1 MKNIV
6 KYIISLAVAGG
17 LMWYVFK
24 DMDLAAM
31 WAKFQNANHSWL
43 ILVAIFTIIAAWSR
57 AYRWNMLLE
66 PVGYKPSAFNS
77 TVAVFTGYFAN
88 QLIPR
93 AGEVTRCG
101 TLNRLEKVPVN
112 VSFGTVVAE
121 RVFDVVS
128 LLLLIGLAFVLEFGR
143 LSDFFMSLFGEKLGL
158 GQEGGSNRIVL
169 LAGVGVIGIGLAVAA
184 WWFYRKNAERLR
196 QNALFAKIEGFVLG
210 LVDGLLSIRKL
221 RSPMAFVFHT
231 VLIWV
236 MYFLSSYVCF
246 FVLPESSGLSLLAGL
261 TILIMG
267 GLGMSAPVQ
276 GGIGPYHILVSSA
289 LVLYGLSKE
298 NGLALATY
306 IHGTQMILMLI
317 LGGISFIITLVKS
330 PKASN
335 QTDSV
340 THSIPNK
347 NV

>member
-1 MKNIV
+1 MKNIL
-6 KYIISLAVAGG
+6 KYCLSLAIAGG

-31 WAKFQNANHSWL
+31 WSKFQNANHSWL
-43 ILVAIFTIIAAWSR
+43 ILVTVFTIIAAWSR
-57 AYRWNMLLE
+57 AARWNMLLE
-66 PVGYKPSAFNS
+66 PLGYRPSAFDA

-121 RVFDVVS
+121 RVFDVIS
-128 LLLLIGLAFVLEFGR
+128 LLLLIGLAFFLEFGR

-158 GQEGGSNRIVL
+158 GQGNGNSQIVFLGS
-169 LAGVGVIGIGLAVAA
+169 LAVVGIGFLAAA
-184 WWFYRKNAERLR
+184 WWFYRKNADRLR
-196 QNALFAKIEGFVLG
+196 QNSLFAKIEGFVLG
-210 LVDGLLSIRKL
+210 LIDGLLSVRKL
-221 RSPMAFVFHT
+221 RNPGMFVFHT
-231 VLIWV
+231 VLIWT

-246 FVLPESSGLSLLAGL
+246 FVLPESSHLTLLAGL

-330 PKASN
+330 PKVVAKSEE
-335 QTDSV
+335 V
-340 THSIPNK
+340 EVNK
-347 NV
+347 

>member
-1 MKNIV
+1 MKNIL
-6 KYIISLAVAGG
+6 KYLLSLAVAGG

-24 DMDLAAM
+24 DMDMAAM

-43 ILVAIFTIIAAWSR
+43 ILVTIFTITAAWSR

-66 PVGYKPSAFNS
+66 PLGYRPSSFDA

-88 QLIPR
+88 QIIPR

-101 TLNRLEKVPVN
+101 TLNRLERVPVN

-121 RVFDVVS
+121 RVFDVVT
-128 LLLLIGLAFVLEFGR
+128 LLLLIGLAFILEFSR
-143 LSDFFMSLFGEKLGL
+143 LSNFFVKIFGEKLGI
-158 GQEGGSNRIVL
+158 GQGNGSNRIAL
-169 LAGVGVIGIGLAVAA
+169 LGGLAVIGVGLIIAA

-196 QNALFAKIEGFVLG
+196 QNTLFAKIEGFILG
-210 LVDGLLSIRKL
+210 LVEGLLSIRKL
-221 RSPMAFVFHT
+221 RNPLAFVFHT
-231 VLIWV
+231 ALIWT

-246 FVLPESSGLSLLAGL
+246 FVLSESSHLTLLAGL
-261 TILIMG
+261 TVLIMG

-298 NGLALATY
+298 IGLALATY

-330 PKASN
+330 PN
-335 QTDSV
+335 
-340 THSIPNK
+340 THN

>member
-221 RSPMAFVFHT
+221 RSPAAFVFHT

>member
-66 PVGYKPSAFNS
+66 PVGYTPSSFNS

-128 LLLLIGLAFVLEFGR
+128 LLVLIGLAFVLEFGR

-335 QTDSV
+335 QTDSI

>member
-1 MKNIV
+1 MKNIL
-6 KYIISLAVAGG
+6 KYCLSLAIAGG

-31 WAKFQNANHSWL
+31 WSKFQNANHSWL
-43 ILVAIFTIIAAWSR
+43 ILVTLFTIIAAWSR
-57 AYRWNMLLE
+57 AARWNMLLE
-66 PVGYKPSAFNS
+66 PLGYRPSAFDS

-121 RVFDVVS
+121 RVFDVIS
-128 LLLLIGLAFVLEFGR
+128 LLLLIGLAFFLEFGR

-158 GQEGGSNRIVL
+158 GQGNGNSQIVFLGSLTVVGISF
-169 LAGVGVIGIGLAVAA
+169 LAAA
-184 WWFYRKNAERLR
+184 WWFYRKNADRLR
-196 QNALFAKIEGFVLG
+196 QNSLFAKIEGFVLG
-210 LVDGLLSIRKL
+210 LIDGLLSVRKL
-221 RSPMAFVFHT
+221 RNPGMFVFHT
-231 VLIWV
+231 VLIWT

-246 FVLPESSGLSLLAGL
+246 FVLPESSYLTLLAGL

-330 PKASN
+330 PKVVVS
-335 QTDSV
+335 TEKSEV
-340 THSIPNK
+340 SS
-347 NV
+347 

>member
-1 MKNIV
+1 
-6 KYIISLAVAGG
+6 
-17 LMWYVFK
+17 
-24 DMDLAAM
+24 
-31 WAKFQNANHSWL
+31 
-43 ILVAIFTIIAAWSR
+43 
-57 AYRWNMLLE
+57 
-66 PVGYKPSAFNS
+66 
-77 TVAVFTGYFAN
+77 
-88 QLIPR
+88 
-93 AGEVTRCG
+93 TRCG

-143 LSDFFMSLFGEKLGL
+143 LSYFFMSLFGEKLGL
-158 GQEGGSNRIVL
+158 GQEGCSNRIVI

-261 TILIMG
+261 TVLIMG

-330 PKASN
+330 PQASN
-335 QTDSV
+335 
-340 THSIPNK
+340 
-347 NV
+347 

>member
-1 MKNIV
+1 MKNIL
-6 KYIISLAVAGG
+6 KYCLSLAIAGG

-24 DMDLAAM
+24 DMDLVEM
-31 WAKFQNANHSWL
+31 WSKFQNANHSWL
-43 ILVAIFTIIAAWSR
+43 ILVTVFTIIAAWSR
-57 AYRWNMLLE
+57 AARWNMLLE
-66 PVGYKPSAFNS
+66 PLGYRPSAFDA

-121 RVFDVVS
+121 RVFDVVT
-128 LLLLIGLAFVLEFGR
+128 LLLLIGLAFFLEFGR

-158 GQEGGSNRIVL
+158 GQGNGNSQIVFLGS
-169 LAGVGVIGIGLAVAA
+169 LAVVGIGFLAAA
-184 WWFYRKNAERLR
+184 WWFYRKNADRLR
-196 QNALFAKIEGFVLG
+196 QNSLFAKIEGFVLG
-210 LVDGLLSIRKL
+210 LVDGLLSVRKL
-221 RSPMAFVFHT
+221 RNPGMFLFHT
-231 VLIWV
+231 VLIWT

-246 FVLPESSGLSLLAGL
+246 FVLPESSHLTLLAGL

-330 PKASN
+330 PKAVAKSEEVEV
-335 QTDSV
+335 S
-340 THSIPNK
+340 K
-347 NV
+347 

>member
-1 MKNIV
+1 MKNIL
-6 KYIISLAVAGG
+6 KYCLSLAIAGG

-43 ILVAIFTIIAAWSR
+43 ILVTIFTIIAAWSR
-57 AYRWNMLLE
+57 AARWNMLLE
-66 PVGYKPSAFNS
+66 PLGYRPSAFDS

-121 RVFDVVS
+121 RVFDVIS
-128 LLLLIGLAFVLEFGR
+128 LLLLIGLAFFLEFGR

-158 GQEGGSNRIVL
+158 GQGNGNSQIVFLGS
-169 LAGVGVIGIGLAVAA
+169 LAVVGIGFLAAA
-184 WWFYRKNAERLR
+184 WWFYRKNADRLR
-196 QNALFAKIEGFVLG
+196 QNSLFAKIEGFVLG
-210 LVDGLLSIRKL
+210 LIDGLLSVRKL
-221 RSPMAFVFHT
+221 RNPGMFVFHT
-231 VLIWV
+231 VLIWT

-246 FVLPESSGLSLLAGL
+246 FVLPESSHLTLLAGL

-330 PKASN
+330 PKVVVS
-335 QTDSV
+335 TEKSEV
-340 THSIPNK
+340 SS
-347 NV
+347 

>member
-1 MKNIV
+1 MKNIL
-6 KYIISLAVAGG
+6 KYCLSLAVAGG

-24 DMDLAAM
+24 DMDLASM
-31 WAKFQNANHSWL
+31 WAKFQHANHSWL
-43 ILVAIFTIIAAWSR
+43 ILVTIFTIVAAWSR

-66 PVGYKPSAFNS
+66 PLGYRPSSFDS

-101 TLNRLEKVPVN
+101 TLNRLDKVPVN
-112 VSFGTVVAE
+112 VGFGTVVAE
-121 RVFDVVS
+121 RVFDVVT
-128 LLLLIGLAFVLEFGR
+128 LLFLIGLAFVLEFGR
-143 LSDFFMSLFGEKLGL
+143 LSNFFMELFGEKLGI
-158 GQEGGSNRIVL
+158 GQGNGSNRIAL
-169 LAGVGVIGIGLAVAA
+169 LGGLAVLGLGFLGAA

-196 QNALFAKIEGFVLG
+196 QNSLFAKIEGFVLG
-210 LVDGLLSIRKL
+210 LIDGLLSVRKL
-221 RSPMAFVFHT
+221 RNPWLFLFHT
-231 VLIWV
+231 ILIWT
-236 MYFLSSYVCF
+236 MYLLSSYVCF
-246 FVLPESSGLSLLAGL
+246 FVLPESSHLTLLAGL
-261 TILIMG
+261 TILIMS

-298 NGLALATY
+298 DGLALATY

-330 PKASN
+330 PKSRDEAAVN
-335 QTDSV
+335 
-340 THSIPNK
+340 
-347 NV
+347 

>member
-128 LLLLIGLAFVLEFGR
+128 LLVLIGLAFVLEFGR

-335 QTDSV
+335 QTDSI

>member
-1 MKNIV
+1 MKNIL
-6 KYIISLAVAGG
+6 KYCLSLGVAGG

-24 DMDLAAM
+24 DMDIASM
-31 WAKFQNANHSWL
+31 WAKFQHANHSWL
-43 ILVAIFTIIAAWSR
+43 ILVTIFTIIAAWSR

-66 PVGYKPSAFNS
+66 PLGYRPSSFDS

-112 VSFGTVVAE
+112 VGFGTVVAE
-121 RVFDVVS
+121 RVFDVVT
-128 LLLLIGLAFVLEFGR
+128 LLFLIGLAFVLEFGR
-143 LSDFFMSLFGEKLGL
+143 LSNFFMELFGEKLGL
-158 GQEGGSNRIVL
+158 GQGSDSNRIAL
-169 LAGVGVIGIGLAVAA
+169 LGGLAVVGIGFLGAV

-196 QNALFAKIEGFVLG
+196 QNSLFAKIEGFVLG
-210 LVDGLLSIRKL
+210 LIDGLLSVRKL
-221 RSPMAFVFHT
+221 RNPWLFVFHT
-231 VLIWV
+231 VLIWS
-236 MYFLSSYVCF
+236 MYLLSSYVCF
-246 FVLPESSGLSLLAGL
+246 FVLPESSHLTLLAGL
-261 TILIMG
+261 TILIMS

-298 NGLALATY
+298 DGLALATY

-317 LGGISFIITLVKS
+317 IGGISFIITLVKS
-330 PKASN
+330 PK
-335 QTDSV
+335 TTV
-340 THSIPNK
+340 G
-347 NV
+347 

>member
-1 MKNIV
+1 MKNIL
-6 KYIISLAVAGG
+6 KYCLSLAIAGG

-43 ILVAIFTIIAAWSR
+43 ILVTVFTIIAAWSR
-57 AYRWNMLLE
+57 AARWNMLLE
-66 PVGYKPSAFNS
+66 PLGYRPSAFDA

-121 RVFDVVS
+121 RVFDVVT
-128 LLLLIGLAFVLEFGR
+128 LLLLIGLAFFLEFGR

-158 GQEGGSNRIVL
+158 GQGNGSSQIVFWGS
-169 LAGVGVIGIGLAVAA
+169 LAVVGIGFLAAA
-184 WWFYRKNAERLR
+184 WWFYRKNADRLR
-196 QNALFAKIEGFVLG
+196 QNSLFAKIEGFVLG
-210 LVDGLLSIRKL
+210 LVDGLLSVRKL
-221 RSPMAFVFHT
+221 RNPGMFVFHT
-231 VLIWV
+231 VLIWT

-246 FVLPESSGLSLLAGL
+246 FVLPESSHLTLLAGL

-330 PKASN
+330 PKA
-335 QTDSV
+335 V
-340 THSIPNK
+340 VK
-347 NV
+347 NEEVEVSK

>member
-1 MKNIV
+1 MKNIL
-6 KYIISLAVAGG
+6 KYCLSLAIAGG

-43 ILVAIFTIIAAWSR
+43 ILVTLFTIIAAWSR
-57 AYRWNMLLE
+57 AARWNMLLE
-66 PVGYKPSAFNS
+66 PLGYRPSAFDS

-121 RVFDVVS
+121 RVFDVVT
-128 LLLLIGLAFVLEFGR
+128 LLLLIGLAFFLEFGR

-158 GQEGGSNRIVL
+158 GQGNGNSQIVFLGS
-169 LAGVGVIGIGLAVAA
+169 LAVVGIGFLAAA
-184 WWFYRKNAERLR
+184 WWFYRKNADRLR
-196 QNALFAKIEGFVLG
+196 QNSLFAKIEGFVLG
-210 LVDGLLSIRKL
+210 LIDGLLSVRKL
-221 RSPMAFVFHT
+221 SNPGMFVFHT

-246 FVLPESSGLSLLAGL
+246 FVLPESSHLTLLAGL

-330 PKASN
+330 PKAVVS
-335 QTDSV
+335 TEKSEV
-340 THSIPNK
+340 SS
-347 NV
+347 

>member
-1 MKNIV
+1 MKNIL
-6 KYIISLAVAGG
+6 KYCLSLAIAGG

-31 WAKFQNANHSWL
+31 WSKFQNANHSWL
-43 ILVAIFTIIAAWSR
+43 ILVTLFTIIAAWSR
-57 AYRWNMLLE
+57 AARWNMLLE
-66 PVGYKPSAFNS
+66 PLGYRPSAFDS

-121 RVFDVVS
+121 RVFDVIS
-128 LLLLIGLAFVLEFGR
+128 LLLLIGLAFFLEFGR

-158 GQEGGSNRIVL
+158 GQGNGNSQIVFLGSLTV
-169 LAGVGVIGIGLAVAA
+169 VGIGFLAAA
-184 WWFYRKNAERLR
+184 WWFYRKNADRLR
-196 QNALFAKIEGFVLG
+196 QNSLFAKIEGFVLG
-210 LVDGLLSIRKL
+210 LIDGLLSVRKL
-221 RSPMAFVFHT
+221 RNPGMFVFHT
-231 VLIWV
+231 VLIWT

-246 FVLPESSGLSLLAGL
+246 FVLPESSYLTLLAGL

-330 PKASN
+330 PKVVVS
-335 QTDSV
+335 TEKSEV
-340 THSIPNK
+340 SS
-347 NV
+347 

>member
-43 ILVAIFTIIAAWSR
+43 ILVAIFTVIAAWSR

-261 TILIMG
+261 TVLIMG

-330 PKASN
+330 PQASN

>member
-66 PVGYKPSAFNS
+66 PVGYKPSGFNS

-158 GQEGGSNRIVL
+158 GKEGGSNRIVL

-221 RSPMAFVFHT
+221 RSPAAFVFHT

-261 TILIMG
+261 TVLIMG

>member
-1 MKNIV
+1 MKNIL
-6 KYIISLAVAGG
+6 KYCLSLAIAGG

-43 ILVAIFTIIAAWSR
+43 ILVTLFTIIAAWSR
-57 AYRWNMLLE
+57 AVRWNMLLE
-66 PVGYKPSAFNS
+66 PLGYRPSAFDA

-121 RVFDVVS
+121 RVFDVVT
-128 LLLLIGLAFVLEFGR
+128 LLLLIGLAFFLEFGR
-143 LSDFFMSLFGEKLGL
+143 LSDFFMSLFGEKLGIGQGNGNSQIVFL
-158 GQEGGSNRIVL
+158 GS
-169 LAGVGVIGIGLAVAA
+169 LAVVGIGFLAAA
-184 WWFYRKNAERLR
+184 WWFYRKNADRLR
-196 QNALFAKIEGFVLG
+196 QNSLFAKIEGFVLG
-210 LVDGLLSIRKL
+210 LIDGLLSVRKL
-221 RSPMAFVFHT
+221 RNPGMFVFHT
-231 VLIWV
+231 VLIWT

-246 FVLPESSGLSLLAGL
+246 FVLPESSHLSLLAGL

-330 PKASN
+330 PKVVVS
-335 QTDSV
+335 TEKSEV
-340 THSIPNK
+340 SS
-347 NV
+347 

>member
-43 ILVAIFTIIAAWSR
+43 ILVAIFTVIAAWSR

-261 TILIMG
+261 TVLIMG

-330 PKASN
+330 PQASN
-335 QTDSV
+335 
-340 THSIPNK
+340 
-347 NV
+347 

>member
-1 MKNIV
+1 MKNIL
-6 KYIISLAVAGG
+6 KYCLSLAIAGG

-31 WAKFQNANHSWL
+31 WSKFQNANHSWL
-43 ILVAIFTIIAAWSR
+43 ILVTVFTIIAAWSR
-57 AYRWNMLLE
+57 AARWNMLLE
-66 PVGYKPSAFNS
+66 PLGYRPSAFDS

-121 RVFDVVS
+121 RVFDVVT
-128 LLLLIGLAFVLEFGR
+128 LLLLIGLAFFLEFGR
-143 LSDFFMSLFGEKLGL
+143 LSDFFMGLFGEKLGIGRGNANSQIVFL
-158 GQEGGSNRIVL
+158 GSLSV
-169 LAGVGVIGIGLAVAA
+169 VGIGFLATA
-184 WWFYRKNAERLR
+184 WWFYRKNAKRLR
-196 QNALFAKIEGFVLG
+196 QNSLFAKIEGFVLG
-210 LVDGLLSIRKL
+210 LIDGLLSVRKL
-221 RSPMAFVFHT
+221 RNPGMFVFHT
-231 VLIWV
+231 TLIWT

-246 FVLPESSGLSLLAGL
+246 FVLPESSHLTLLAGL

-330 PKASN
+330 PKVVVRSKK
-335 QTDSV
+335 SEV
-340 THSIPNK
+340 TS
-347 NV
+347 

>member
-1 MKNIV
+1 MKNIL
-6 KYIISLAVAGG
+6 KYCLSLAIAGG

-31 WAKFQNANHSWL
+31 WAKFQNANHWWL
-43 ILVAIFTIIAAWSR
+43 IVVALCTIIAAWSR

-66 PVGYKPSAFNS
+66 PLGHKPSAFDS

-101 TLNRLEKVPVN
+101 TLNRLERVPVN

-121 RVFDVVS
+121 RVFDVVT
-128 LLLLIGLAFVLEFGR
+128 LLLLIGLAFVLEFNR
-143 LSDFFMSLFGEKLGL
+143 LSDFFMGLFGDKLGM
-158 GQEGGSNRIVL
+158 GKADGSNRIVL
-169 LAGVGVIGIGLAVAA
+169 LLIVAVIGIGFAAAA
-184 WWFYRKNAERLR
+184 WWFYRKNAKKLR
-196 QNALFAKIEGFVLG
+196 QNTVFAKIEGFVLG
-210 LVDGLLSIRKL
+210 LVEGLLSVRKL
-221 RSPMAFVFHT
+221 RNPWAFVFHT
-231 VLIWV
+231 ALIWT
-236 MYFLSSYVCF
+236 MYFFSSYVCF
-246 FVLPESSGLSLLAGL
+246 FVLPESSQLTLLAGL
-261 TILIMG
+261 TVLIMG

-306 IHGTQMILMLI
+306 IHGTQMILML
-317 LGGISFIITLVKS
+317 LFGGIAFIITLVKS
-330 PKASN
+330 PKAEAK
-335 QTDSV
+335 TL
-340 THSIPNK
+340 THS
-347 NV
+347 

>member
-1 MKNIV
+1 MKNIL
-6 KYIISLAVAGG
+6 KYCLSLTIAGG

-31 WAKFQNANHSWL
+31 WAKFENANHWWL
-43 ILVAIFTIIAAWSR
+43 ILVTLFTIIAAWSR

-66 PVGYKPSAFNS
+66 PLGFKPSSFDS

-101 TLNRLEKVPVN
+101 TLNRLERVPVN

-121 RVFDVVS
+121 RVFDVIS
-128 LLLLIGLAFVLEFGR
+128 LLALIGLAFILEFNR
-143 LSDFFMSLFGEKLGL
+143 LSDFFMSLFGEKLGM
-158 GQEGGSNRIVL
+158 GSGNGSGRIVL
-169 LAGVGVIGIGLAVAA
+169 LGGVAVLGIGIAVAA
-184 WWFYRKNAERLR
+184 WWFYRNNAERLR
-196 QNALFAKIEGFVLG
+196 QNSLFAKIEGFVLG
-210 LVDGLLSIRKL
+210 LVEGLLSVRKL
-221 RSPMAFVFHT
+221 RNPWAFVFHT
-231 VLIWV
+231 VLIWT
-236 MYFLSSYVCF
+236 MYLLSSYVCF
-246 FVLPESSGLSLLAGL
+246 FVLPESSHLTLLAGL
-261 TILIMG
+261 TVLIMS

-298 NGLALATY
+298 DGLALATY
-306 IHGTQMILMLI
+306 IHGTQMILMLL

-330 PKASN
+330 PKAES
-335 QTDSV
+335 QTSLS
-340 THSIPNK
+340 HSISNK

>member
-1 MKNIV
+1 MKNIL
-6 KYIISLAVAGG
+6 KYLLSLAVAGG

-24 DMDLAAM
+24 DMDMAAM

-43 ILVAIFTIIAAWSR
+43 ILVTIFTITAAWSR

-66 PVGYKPSAFNS
+66 PLGYRPSSFDA

-88 QLIPR
+88 QIIPR

-101 TLNRLEKVPVN
+101 TLNRLERVPVN

-121 RVFDVVS
+121 RVFDVVT
-128 LLLLIGLAFVLEFGR
+128 LLLLIGLAFILEFSR
-143 LSDFFMSLFGEKLGL
+143 LSNFFVKIFGEKLGI
-158 GQEGGSNRIVL
+158 GHGNGSNRIAL
-169 LAGVGVIGIGLAVAA
+169 LGGLAVIGVGLIVAA

-196 QNALFAKIEGFVLG
+196 QNTLFAKIEGFILG
-210 LVDGLLSIRKL
+210 LVEGLLSIRKL
-221 RSPMAFVFHT
+221 RNPWAFVFHT
-231 VLIWV
+231 ALIWT

-246 FVLPESSGLSLLAGL
+246 FVLSESSHLTLLAGL
-261 TILIMG
+261 TVLIMG

-298 NGLALATY
+298 IGLALATY

-330 PKASN
+330 PKTNNNA
-335 QTDSV
+335 
-340 THSIPNK
+340 
-347 NV
+347 

>member
-1 MKNIV
+1 MKNIL
-6 KYIISLAVAGG
+6 KYCLSLAVAGG

-24 DMDLAAM
+24 DMDIASM
-31 WAKFQNANHSWL
+31 WAKFQHANHSWL
-43 ILVAIFTIIAAWSR
+43 ILVTIFTIIAAWSR

-66 PVGYKPSAFNS
+66 PLGYRPSSFDS

-112 VSFGTVVAE
+112 VGFGTVVAE
-121 RVFDVVS
+121 RVFDVVT
-128 LLLLIGLAFVLEFGR
+128 LLFLIGLAFVLEFGR
-143 LSDFFMSLFGEKLGL
+143 LSNFFMELFGEKLGL
-158 GQEGGSNRIVL
+158 GQGSDSNRIAL
-169 LAGVGVIGIGLAVAA
+169 LGGLGVVGIGFLGAV

-196 QNALFAKIEGFVLG
+196 QNSLFAKIEGFVLG
-210 LVDGLLSIRKL
+210 LIDGLLSVRKL
-221 RSPMAFVFHT
+221 RNPWLFVFHT
-231 VLIWV
+231 VLIWS
-236 MYFLSSYVCF
+236 MYLLSSYVCF
-246 FVLPESSGLSLLAGL
+246 FVLPESSHLTLLAGL
-261 TILIMG
+261 TILIMS

-298 NGLALATY
+298 DGLALATY

-330 PKASN
+330 PK
-335 QTDSV
+335 TTV
-340 THSIPNK
+340 G
-347 NV
+347 